1 MGLNVI
7 FLAYLCILHTFMC
20 INQKSL
26 KIENTK
32 NMRKAFV
39 HFLWG
44 TLVLAFIVSVL
55 AFTAIWNGWIGYMP
69 PIEDLQ
75 NPINRFAT
83 QIYSA
88 DGKVIGTWNFNRENR
103 VCIPYSN
110 LSPHLVDALVAT
122 EDARFYDHSGVD
134 FIALGRAIVKRGL
147 LGQTSAGGGSTITQQ
162 LAKQLY
168 SETAKSTLQ
177 RVLQK
182 PIEWVI
188 AVKLERNYTKEE
200 IIALYLNYFD
210 FLHNAVGIKTASNTY
225 FNKEPKDLTVEE
237 AATLIGLCKNPSLF
251 NPVRYPERCRE
262 RRNVVLDQMRKAGY
276 LTDSQYDE
284 YAAKD
289 LKLDFHRTDHKDGTA
304 PYLREFLRIYMTAER
319 PDISKYPSWNKCQYV
334 LDSIAWVTD
343 PLYGWCN
350 KNFKKDGTP
359 YNLNADGLK
368 VYTTIDSRMQRYA
381 EEAVYGHVARFL
393 QPEFAKENRRK
404 SNAPFTSQLTKKQ
417 VNQIMERAVLQSERY
432 RVMKANGASDEEIH
446 RAFHTPT
453 DMSVFTYHG
462 DLDTTMTPIDS
473 IRYVKSFLR
482 AGFMSMDPK
491 TGAVKAYVGGLD
503 YRHFMYDMVT
513 GGRRQVGS
521 TIKPFLYS
529 LAMENGF
536 SPCDLAPNVQ
546 RTYMVAGQPW
556 TPRNASHKRAG
567 EMVTLKWGLAQSSN
581 WVSAYLMSKLSPQ
594 QFVQLLHDYGINN
607 PDIHASMSLCLG
619 PCEVSVAE
627 MVSAYTT
634 FANGGIRVAPLFVS
648 RIEDNDGNVVAT
660 FQPRMNEVISAESAN
675 KMLVELMG
683 VVDGGTAGRLRY
695 KYNFTGDIGGKTG
708 TTNRNSDAWFM
719 GFTPELVSGCWVGG
733 EDRDIH
739 FDSMRMG
746 QGATMALPIWAYFM
760 KKVYRDSSLPYDPN
774 SKFNLPE
781 GFNPCAKDA
790 DDMEYGI
797 DEVYE

>member
-1 MGLNVI
+1 
-7 FLAYLCILHTFMC
+7 
-20 INQKSL
+20 
-26 KIENTK
+26 
-32 NMRKAFV
+32 MRKVFI
-39 HFLWG
+39 HFLWWLLG
-44 TLVLAFIVSVL
+44 LTFLGSSLAFV
-55 AFTAIWNGWIGYMP
+55 AIWNGWIGYMP
-69 PIEDLQ
+69 PVEDLQ
-75 NPINRFAT
+75 NPISRFAT
-83 QIYSA
+83 QIYSS

-103 VCIPYSN
+103 ICVPYSD
-110 LSPHLVDALVAT
+110 LSPYLVKALVAT
-122 EDARFYDHSGVD
+122 EDVRFYDHSGID
-134 FIALGRAIVKRGL
+134 FIALSRAIVKRGL

-168 SETAKSTLQ
+168 SDAAGSTLE
-177 RVLQK
+177 RLLQK

-210 FLHNAVGIKTASNTY
+210 FLHNAVGIKTASTTY
-225 FNKEPKDLTVEE
+225 FYKDPNDLTLEE

-276 LTDSQYDE
+276 ITDEQYE
-284 YAAKD
+284 KSCALPIA
-289 LKLDFHRTDHKDGTA
+289 LNFHRNDHKDGTA
-304 PYLREFLRIYMTAER
+304 PYLREFLRVYMSAER
-319 PDISKYPSWNKCQYV
+319 PDRSKYPSWNKRQYV
-334 LDSIAWVTD
+334 LDSIAWDTD

-381 EEAVYGHVARFL
+381 EEAVYGHVARYL
-393 QPEFAKENRRK
+393 QPEFFKENK
-404 SNAPFTSQLTKKQ
+404 GKPNAPFTSQLTKKQ
-417 VNQIMERAVLQSERY
+417 VDQIMERAVLQSERY
-432 RVMKANGASDEEIH
+432 RILKANGASDEEIH
-446 RAFHTPT
+446 KSFHTPT
-453 DMSVFTYHG
+453 DMSIFTYHG
-462 DLDTTMTPIDS
+462 DVDTTMTPIDS

-482 AGFMSMDPK
+482 AGFMSMDPV
-491 TGAVKAYVGGLD
+491 TGAVKAYVGGMD
-503 YRHFMYDMVT
+503 YTHFMYDMVT

-546 RTYMVAGQPW
+546 QTYMVAGKPW

-581 WVSAYLMSKLSPQ
+581 WISAYLMSKLSPQ

-607 PDIHASMSLCLG
+607 PDIHPSMSLCLG
-619 PCEVSVAE
+619 PCEMTVAE

-634 FANGGIRVAPLFVS
+634 FANHGIRTAPMFVS
-648 RIEDNDGNVVAT
+648 RIEDNEGNVIT
-660 FQPRMNEVISAESAN
+660 NFQPRMNEVISEESAN
-675 KMLVELMG
+675 KMLVLLKG

-695 KYNFTGDIGGKTG
+695 KYNFTGEIGGKTG

-719 GFTPELVSGCWVGG
+719 GFTPQLVSGCWVGG
-733 EDRDIH
+733 DDRDIH

-760 KKVYRDSSLPYDPN
+760 KKVYRDKTLPYDPN
-774 SKFNLPE
+774 AKFDLPE
-781 GFNPCAKDA
+781 GFDGCSHNAE

-797 DEVYE
+797 EEVYE